1 MIPGFGKLLTGKI
14 LFADPGRDHRKI
26 EDDTA
31 AIQRILC
38 YREKL
43 NGAPAFA

>member
-14 LFADPGRDHRKI
+14 LFADPGRDRKI
-26 EDDTA
+26 EDDTV

-38 YREKL
+38 YRQKL